1 MRGVASIFRLS
12 PRPAVVASLVLI
24 LLDAAPASAQ
34 TVMAVCADPKGRGFE
49 TSPAKGW
56 VFNRLK
62 GAVLTF
68 RRDRAGRPDIVIRDR
83 SRSVSLA
90 RDGARLTMT
99 HQARDLNYF
108 ILTAVYQQAQVD
120 TFQVTF
126 LPNGM
131 GRLVWTS
138 VRSHL
143 PPRDE
148 TRATFLVAECTR

>member
-1 MRGVASIFRLS
+1 MPPPRFLLGLLAPLASGV
-12 PRPAVVASLVLI
+12 VVP
-24 LLDAAPASAQ
+24 APAAAQ
-34 TVMAVCADPKGRGFE
+34 TVMAVCTDPKGRGFE
-49 TSPAKGW
+49 TTPAKGW

-68 RRDRAGRPDIVIRDR
+68 GRDRAGRPDVVIRDK
-83 SRSVSLA
+83 SRTISLV
-90 RDGARLTMT
+90 RDGARLTVT

-126 LPNGM
+126 LPSGK

-143 PPRDE
+143 PPKDE

>member
-1 MRGVASIFRLS
+1 MPPPRFLLGLLAPLAS
-12 PRPAVVASLVLI
+12 VVVVP
-24 LLDAAPASAQ
+24 APAAAQ
-34 TVMAVCADPKGRGFE
+34 TVMAVCTDPKGRGFE
-49 TSPAKGW
+49 TTPAKGW

-68 RRDRAGRPDIVIRDR
+68 GRDRAGRPDVVIRDK
-83 SRSVSLA
+83 SRTISLV
-90 RDGARLTMT
+90 RDGARLTVT

-126 LPNGM
+126 LPSGK

-143 PPRDE
+143 PPKDE

>member
-1 MRGVASIFRLS
+1 MRIARLFLAVACAM
-12 PRPAVVASLVLI
+12 PALAA
-24 LLDAAPASAQ
+24 AAPAAAQ
-34 TVMAVCADPKGRGFE
+34 SVMAVCTDPKGRGFE
-49 TSPAKGW
+49 TTPAKGW

-62 GAVLTF
+62 DAVLTF
-68 RRDRAGRPDIVIRDR
+68 SRDRAGRPDIVIRDK

-90 RDGARLTMT
+90 RDGARLTLT

-126 LPNGM
+126 LPNGK

-143 PPRDE
+143 PPKDE
-148 TRATFLVAECTR
+148 TRATFLVAECTH

>member
-1 MRGVASIFRLS
+1 MPTRPPLLRL
-12 PRPAVVASLVLI
+12 PPQRALLAALALFLV
-24 LLDAAPASAQ
+24 DAAPAAAQ
-34 TVMAVCADPKGRGFE
+34 TVMAVCTDPKGRGFD

-68 RRDRAGRPDIVIRDR
+68 SRDRAGRPDIVIRDR
-83 SRSVSLA
+83 SRVVSLA
-90 RDGARLTMT
+90 RDGARLTVT

-126 LPNGM
+126 LPNGK

-143 PPRDE
+143 PPKDE
-148 TRATFLVAECTR
+148 TRATFLVAECTH

>member
-1 MRGVASIFRLS
+1 MPPRAPLLRLS
-12 PRPAVVASLVLI
+12 PQRALLASLA
-24 LLDAAPASAQ
+24 LLLVDAAPASAQ
-34 TVMAVCADPKGRGFE
+34 TVMAVCTDPKGRGFD

-68 RRDRAGRPDIVIRDR
+68 SRDRAGRPDIVIRDR
-83 SRSVSLA
+83 SRVVSLA
-90 RDGARLTMT
+90 RDGARLTVT

-126 LPNGM
+126 LPNGK

-143 PPRDE
+143 PPKDE
-148 TRATFLVAECTR
+148 TRATFLVAECTH

>member
-1 MRGVASIFRLS
+1 MPPPRFLLGLLAPLAS
-12 PRPAVVASLVLI
+12 VVVVP
-24 LLDAAPASAQ
+24 APAAAQ
-34 TVMAVCADPKGRGFE
+34 TVMAVCTDPKGRGFE
-49 TSPAKGW
+49 TTPAKGW

-68 RRDRAGRPDIVIRDR
+68 GRDRAGRPDVVIRDK
-83 SRSVSLA
+83 SRTVSLV
-90 RDGARLTMT
+90 RDGARLTVT

-126 LPNGM
+126 LPSGK

-143 PPRDE
+143 PPKDE

>member
-1 MRGVASIFRLS
+1 
-12 PRPAVVASLVLI
+12 
-24 LLDAAPASAQ
+24 
-34 TVMAVCADPKGRGFE
+34 MAVCTDPKGRGFE
-49 TSPAKGW
+49 TTPGRGW

-62 GAVLTF
+62 DAVLTF
-68 RRDRAGRPDIVIRDR
+68 TRDRNGRPDLVIRDR
-83 SRSVSLA
+83 ARSVSLA
-90 RDGARLTMT
+90 RDGARLTLT

-126 LPNGM
+126 LPNGK

-148 TRATFLVAECTR
+148 TRATFLVADCTH